1 MEYISKSVKET
12 HKIAKT
18 ILLDLIKS
26 HEDMALVIILK
37 GELGAGKTEFVK
49 GLKEV
54 FKIKENIL
62 SPTFVLM
69 KVYNI
74 VNPRFKKIYHF
85 DLYRLKE
92 GEMEENQIISAL
104 ETLNIYDV
112 LNDSEN
118 IVLIEWGEGISLFN
132 KIKARNIEIK
142 QGGDGIRK
150 FKIDFFV

>member
-26 HEDMALVIILK
+26 HKDMALVIVLK

-69 KVYNI
+69 KVYDI
-74 VNPRFKKIYHF
+74 VSPKFKKMYHF

-92 GEMEENQIISAL
+92 GGTKENQIINAL

-112 LNDSEN
+112 LNDSGN
-118 IVLIEWGEGISLFN
+118 IALIEWGEGISLFN

-142 QGGDGIRK
+142 QSEDGKRK
-150 FKIDFFV
+150 FKIDFF